1 MNTQRNLLDNVS
13 TESTT
18 PDRILQIVLAA
29 WRQRNFVAVANQ
41 FSDQFTFTDHALG
54 LEFKDKGALDRILG
68 QNTGALPG
76 FRKKGQDHLQ

>member
-13 TESTT
+13 TEATT

-41 FSDQFTFTDHALG
+41 FSDQFTFTGQALG
-54 LEFKDKGALDRILG
+54 LEFKDKGR
-68 QNTGALPG
+68 LPES
-76 FRKKGQDHLQ
+76 LI

>member
-1 MNTQRNLLDNVS
+1 MRAMNTQSNLVDNVS
-13 TESTT
+13 TEAPT

-54 LEFKDKGALDRILG
+54 LEY
-68 QNTGALPG
+68 NETS
-76 FRKKGQDHLQ
+76 FRSIELLKKRMPSL